1 MKRFGIIILSVFMML
16 ILVGVWIICDNW
28 NTITAL
34 VDSVRYTSEELEVQM
49 EETKEELQNFLDEN
63 EAIVVRDLN
72 EEEQNA
78 LNEGKISGDQAI
90 LILTGQSTLE
100 EEIRKAEAGE
110 VPPPVQQ
117 TNEDAG
123 NSEEN
128 GKNDNP
134 GGADNKPVP
143 DKPGNGTDGKG
154 NPGNISTGKNNAPTT
169 SGNKNTTSNNSTPSG
184 NNNNTASGTTSGTA
198 SSQGGTTGT
207 TSAPEPSGKNNASAD
222 QKISEYIAQLYVY
235 KNEFLNRLAGLENTI
250 SNEFYSQPQSEWNRP
265 NKERI
270 VSKYM
275 GQVGQWEKE
284 CDSKVYG
291 VLDQIETTLTEAGRD
306 TSVVTK
312 IEENYL
318 NEKRLKKAFYMERY
332 TK

>member
-117 TNEDAG
+117 TNEDTG

-143 DKPGNGTDGKG
+143 DKPGNVTVGKE

-207 TSAPEPSGKNNASAD
+207 TSAPEPSGNNNASAD